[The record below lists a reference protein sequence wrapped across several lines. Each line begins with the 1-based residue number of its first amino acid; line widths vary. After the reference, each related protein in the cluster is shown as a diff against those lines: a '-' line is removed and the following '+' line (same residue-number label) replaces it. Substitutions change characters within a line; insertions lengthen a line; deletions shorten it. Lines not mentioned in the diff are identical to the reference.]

1 MPNTY
6 CEGLGEENTDLV
18 YQKITKKL
26 SRDHPYIN
34 STENQQKMPFFYP
47 TRPIHVD
54 KFFWKSSKLESF
66 RSLLLKF
73 Q

>member
-34 STENQQKMPFFYP
+34 STENQQNLPLFADVVYGWLIIF
-47 TRPIHVD
+47 
-54 KFFWKSSKLESF
+54 LEESF

>member
-18 YQKITKKL
+18 LSKKL

-34 STENQQKMPFFYP
+34 STENQQNLPLFADVVYGWLINF
-47 TRPIHVD
+47 
-54 KFFWKSSKLESF
+54 LEVI
-66 RSLLLKF
+66 
-73 Q
+73 

>member
-18 YQKITKKL
+18 LSKKL

-34 STENQQKMPFFYP
+34 STENQQNLPLFADVVYGWLIIF
-47 TRPIHVD
+47 
-54 KFFWKSSKLESF
+54 LEESF